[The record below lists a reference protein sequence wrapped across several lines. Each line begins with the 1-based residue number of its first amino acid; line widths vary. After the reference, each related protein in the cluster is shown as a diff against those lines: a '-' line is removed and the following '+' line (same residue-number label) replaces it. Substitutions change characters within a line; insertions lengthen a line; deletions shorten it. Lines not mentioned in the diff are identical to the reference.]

1 MNLFQLFKNVSPFV
15 KPYKWLVFI
24 TLVLTLIGSLM
35 AQVNAIVLDW
45 TVDEV
50 NGLITAG
57 EKWGQ
62 RAAHIII
69 LISSVLLGKE
79 ILSAGIT
86 FAQNYFGE
94 RMRIYVSRDLAQSVI
109 EKVLT
114 FKMAFFNS
122 GDNATG
128 KLQARIDQGVSSLSR
143 TVQNFFIDLLPL
155 FTSALLALILMFVA
169 NVYVGLVALAIVPIY
184 FWITYRQA
192 RRLKGWRREMRSH
205 LETKSQGIKNIIDS
219 INVIKSFN
227 REQIEA
233 QKQLDIQN
241 QVTENQMKTRK
252 VAFYYNGVKSFVKQ
266 VGTVLVIILT
276 AYLVLID
283 YPGMTIGK
291 IMYHVMLFSNVIAP
305 ITQLQRIFD
314 DVNDAL
320 IYAEGFFGILNSEEE
335 VEPSGSY
342 RPEKIHGKFEIK
354 HVDFTYPNGNQALFD
369 VNMTIDP
376 GKITALVGLS
386 GAGKSTIVNL
396 LDKFYEPQ
404 VGQILLDGVDLREY
418 DTQYLRENIG
428 LVLQKNHIFDG
439 TIEENIL
446 YGNPKASHEDVVEA
460 AKKSHL
466 YDQVMELPKQFDNN
480 AADLSG
486 GQQQRVAIARMFLK
500 NPPIIF
506 LDEPTASLDAIATE
520 QIKNSIDAIK
530 KDRTVIIISHSISQI
545 IDADYIYALQQGR
558 VEEDGDPDSIYKKGG
573 IYKDI
578 IDASARSLNIEKI
591 ARTIEDKNYPCR
603 DAIDRV
609 STFLIHF
616 SNAFF
621 STNPNIFYFSRFY
634 ERHENRITSKHRN
647 KKTYQF
653 LETNRYDYHR
663 YYYLFGA
670 YHWNKYVA

>member
-1 MNLFQLFKNVSPFV
+1 MNLWQLFKNVKPFV

-24 TLVLTLIGSLM
+24 TLVLTLVGSLM

-45 TVDEV
+45 TVDKV
-50 NGLITAG
+50 NGLVTGGVA
-57 EKWGQ
+57 WGAQ
-62 RAAHIII
+62 AIRIVTIISI
-69 LISSVLLGKE
+69 VLLAKE
-79 ILSAGIT
+79 ILSALIT
-86 FAQNYFGE
+86 FAQNYYGE
-94 RMRIYVSRDLAQSVI
+94 RMRIFVSRDLAQSVI

-114 FKMAFFNS
+114 FRMAFFNS

-155 FTSALLALILMFVA
+155 FTSALLALILMFIA
-169 NVYVGLVALAIVPIY
+169 NVYVGLVALGIVPIY

-192 RRLKGWRREMRSH
+192 KRLKGWRREMRSH

-227 REQIEA
+227 REQIEG

-241 QVTENQMKTRK
+241 QVTENQMKTRR
-252 VAFYYNGVKSFVKQ
+252 VAFYYNGIKSFVKQ

-276 AYLVLID
+276 AYLVLKG

-320 IYAEGFFGILNSEEE
+320 IYAEGFFGILDSEKDI
-335 VEPSGSY
+335 EPSGTY
-342 RPEKIHGKFEIK
+342 KPEKIHGHFELK
-354 HVDFTYPNGNQALFD
+354 NVDFTYPNGTQALFN
-369 VNMTIDP
+369 VNMRIDP

-404 VGQILLDGVDLREY
+404 VGQITLDGVDLREY

-446 YGNPKASHEDVVEA
+446 YGNPSATHEEVVEA

-466 YDQVMELPKQFDNN
+466 YDQIMALPQQFEHN

-500 NPPIIF
+500 NPSIIF

-545 IDADYIYALQQGR
+545 IDADYIYALQNGR
-558 VEEDGDPDSIYKKGG
+558 VEESGDPDEIYKKGG

-591 ARTIEDKNYPCR
+591 ARTIDDK
-603 DAIDRV
+603 
-609 STFLIHF
+609 
-616 SNAFF
+616 
-621 STNPNIFYFSRFY
+621 
-634 ERHENRITSKHRN
+634 
-647 KKTYQF
+647 
-653 LETNRYDYHR
+653 
-663 YYYLFGA
+663 
-670 YHWNKYVA
+670 

>member
-45 TVDEV
+45 TVDQV
-50 NGLITAG
+50 NGLVTAG
-57 EKWGQ
+57 ENWGQ
-62 RAAHIII
+62 AAAHIVIM
-69 LISSVLLGKE
+69 ISVVLLGKE
-79 ILSAGIT
+79 IVSALIT
-86 FAQNYFGE
+86 FAQNYYGE
-94 RMRIYVSRDLAQSVI
+94 RMRIFVSRDLAQSVI

-114 FKMAFFNS
+114 FRMAFFNT

-155 FTSALLALILMFVA
+155 FTSALLALILMFAA
-169 NVYVGLVALAIVPIY
+169 NVYVGLVALGIVPVY

-192 RRLKGWRREMRSH
+192 RRLKGWRREMRTH

-227 REQIEA
+227 REQIEG

-276 AYLVLID
+276 AYLVLKG

-320 IYAEGFFGILNSEEE
+320 IYAEGFFGILDAEEE

-342 RPEKIHGKFEIK
+342 KPEKIHGKFEIRN
-354 HVDFTYPNGNQALFD
+354 VDFTYPNGNQALFGI
-369 VNMTIDP
+369 NMTIEP
-376 GKITALVGLS
+376 NKITAFVGLS

-404 VGQILLDGVDLREY
+404 VGSITLDGVDLREY
-418 DTQYLRENIG
+418 DTKFLRENIG

-446 YGNPKASHEDVVEA
+446 YGKPNATHEEVVEA
-460 AKKSHL
+460 AKQSYI
-466 YDQVMELPKQFDNN
+466 YDQIMALPKQFENK
-480 AADLSG
+480 ASDLSG
-486 GQQQRVAIARMFLK
+486 GQQQRIAIARMFLK

-506 LDEPTASLDAIATE
+506 LDEPTASLDAISTE
-520 QIKNSIDAIK
+520 QIKNSLDAIK

-545 IDADYIYALQQGR
+545 IDADLIYALQNGR
-558 VEEDGDPDSIYKKGG
+558 VEESGDPDEIYKKGG

-591 ARTIEDKNYPCR
+591 ARTIDDGKN
-603 DAIDRV
+603 
-609 STFLIHF
+609 
-616 SNAFF
+616 
-621 STNPNIFYFSRFY
+621 
-634 ERHENRITSKHRN
+634 
-647 KKTYQF
+647 
-653 LETNRYDYHR
+653 
-663 YYYLFGA
+663 
-670 YHWNKYVA
+670 